1 MITLRP
7 GVPVGVEPPPYGR
20 ESVVAGADGIEV
32 GFAVWRVESGV
43 ATVEAVAS
51 VSDDNHDAAI
61 LAALRRQAVD
71 TGLTAVTVEVADLQT
86 ELLEALQDAP
96 VLSTFMVK
104 PTPATPPPLP
114 DGFDVRDMTTDEY
127 AEWKQRSIDGYAES
141 NLARC
146 GGNRELALQRSHE
159 SFARFLPDDAATVDT
174 RLLTLTQ
181 GGEGVGNLWIRHHWP
196 RYRDPAPGDDQ
207 TFTFDVEI
215 QEGRRGQGLGRAAM
229 TAAERFAFEVDDGQ
243 LGLNVFG
250 DNDTAAGLYR
260 SLGYEVRST
269 VFDVALH

>member
-7 GVPVGVEPPPYGR
+7 GVPVGVEPPPDGR
-20 ESVVAGADGIEV
+20 ESVVAELDGIEV

-43 ATVEAVAS
+43 ATVEAIAS
-51 VSDDNHDAAI
+51 VADDDHDAAI
-61 LAALRRQAVD
+61 LEALRRQAVD
-71 TGLTAVTVEVADLQT
+71 TGLTAVVVEVADVQT
-86 ELLEALQDAP
+86 GLLEALQHAP
-96 VLSTFMVK
+96 VLSRFMVK
-104 PTPATPPPLP
+104 PTPGASPPLP

-127 AEWKQRSIDGYAES
+127 ATWKARSVEQYAES

-146 GGNRELALQRSHE
+146 GGNRELALQRSRE

-174 RLLTLTQ
+174 RLLTLTH
-181 GGEGVGNLWIRHHWP
+181 GGEPVGELWIRHHRP

-207 TFTFDVEI
+207 TFTFDVELAASSR
-215 QEGRRGQGLGRAAM
+215 GRGLGRAAM
-229 TAAERFAFEVDDGQ
+229 LAAERLALDVGDGQ

-250 DNDTAAGLYR
+250 DNATANGLYR
-260 SLGYEVRST
+260 SLGYETRST